1 MRFSASLLDFRTTPV
16 DEFRNSGRL
25 DDLILGLMAGGGD
38 DPDYIARV
46 MRRIRMTTGAEK
58 IDAIEKFVAVCATMP
73 DRRAGQLD
81 MREVKMWIADIKDSP
96 IVRDIVE
103 IAGKDIIEAAATK
116 SREEGREEGRQEGRE
131 EGERVGLAKFIVRHA
146 VKSGVAIPYS
156 EEETIGHLAN
166 AAEST
171 LMDMAE
177 TLHDMSDFNE
187 FMKFHGVKL
196 PGFDA

>member
-1 MRFSASLLDFRTTPV
+1 
-16 DEFRNSGRL
+16 
-25 DDLILGLMAGGGD
+25 
-38 DPDYIARV
+38 
-46 MRRIRMTTGAEK
+46 
-58 IDAIEKFVAVCATMP
+58 
-73 DRRAGQLD
+73 
-81 MREVKMWIADIKDSP
+81 MWIADIKDSP

-103 IAGKDIIEAAATK
+103 IAGKDRIEAAATK
-116 SREEGREEGRQEGRE
+116 GREEGRQEG
-131 EGERVGLAKFIVRHA
+131 ERLGLAKFIVRHA

-156 EEETIGHLAN
+156 EEETIGHLAAN